1 VATFG
6 TTIGSGGFRFY
17 DANHEVSYN
26 YVQGVY
32 GGSFQG
38 PLLLDT
44 GDAEG
49 SSTNLAGHWRVV
61 NALVERNVLVGNPE
75 GIRIGDNY
83 DLAPTGCTI
92 RDNIVAQAAT
102 GVAVTQL
109 IAPVSSTLT
118 NNTYYATPATGGL
131 AQGSD
136 GIWRK
141 PGYGPRLTFL
151 QAGDVGPNGD
161 PNDAD
166 GTGVLVSGA
175 GGGGTV
181 DDGTA
186 AAKLGWGAPLGSSD
200 EFEYTGAP
208 VSAKWGVYNGPGH
221 DGNGVRSPA
230 RVTVANGKMVLTGL
244 ANGDSAGLEHRF
256 DQQYGRWEV
265 RCRSFVNATS
275 NGNDYHPVL
284 IIWPTSGNWP
294 EDGEYDF
301 LENGTPGAQTAESY
315 IHYPHPANVSVQQ
328 EHFTK
333 SGVDLSQFHNFAIEW
348 TPNGITT
355 WIDGVQW
362 FTVSGGGGPNGRSDI
377 QDMPSGHLTVQ
388 LDNFDGTN
396 QTPATFEVEWVRV
409 YSLTPSGG
417 TAGPQTVTAV
427 GIPSAQAFGVPF
439 VTGGNPARPPGSVD
453 TLLGVNSVLGTAT
466 LGYTAGGG
474 TTPPPGNQTVSGAGG
489 IPSAQAFGV
498 PVVTQ
503 ADGPQTVN
511 AIGIATAEA
520 FGRPHI
526 NPGAPITPPAP
537 GGVLVPTLFAVA
549 RDGVTLSPLP
559 RWTSIKLSPV
569 RDSAGALEITYP
581 AGAPGFD
588 LLHDNVSAVPL
599 RALEIRVWLG
609 GSQEGALGGWL
620 VQKSGDDLTPGSEWT
635 FSGHFHEWLL
645 QKAIIAPQAIDE
657 VNKDGSLIFAGATT
671 GTIFTTMMDQAQARG
686 ALPLMTR
693 DFTAATDSSGQPWT
707 NAISSLKL
715 APKTTL
721 YDVATKLVELGM
733 CEFEVTPGRIWRAYN
748 AGGRGVDHT
757 TTTSSPL
764 TFAHARNLAEHSRR
778 ESVRDAGTAVLV
790 AGAEGFYEFASS
802 ATAQASLGWRA
813 EVGVDAGQLNT
824 KTAVQAVAP
833 SYLQRAAAGTAEYA
847 AAVEFGPG
855 APIPVIDYAVGD
867 WAYTVA
873 GSGVTGP
880 ERRRLRIAQIELVF
894 GRDKPIGGKV
904 VFNDLITDRLTALYR
919 RLNAISTGSAVVGT
933 SAATPT
939 GAGADTIPPAAPQG
953 LTVAS
958 SFAFQVPGDATTRAE
973 VRAGWAAVTNDAY
986 ASQEVAD
993 KVRAAQYIAEW
1004 LRAGRSVS
1012 EADWTWSGCPPLVT
1026 QYGKAIHDEWKASP
1040 GGVDDLLGR
1049 TLAEVVLPWL
1059 EDYPAAQAG
1068 GGAIATDVER
1078 YRVQYSYLGSVQ
1090 VNGVPRLPGTRDSDL
1105 GWVEADNSPTTA
1117 TFLVFDTQGGRSI
1130 GVRVAAVD
1138 RAGNQGPWSATVSV
1152 VTAVDDVP
1160 PPVPS
1165 KPIAVP
1171 WFETMN
1177 VTWDGKGSAGEDM
1190 FAAASD
1196 FAGGGMIEV
1205 HVAEGIDFTPDRPTS
1220 GGKVDLSASQTYKTN
1235 FMVAGTTTIADLTIG
1250 HTYFVRFVAVD
1261 RNGNASDPS
1270 ETSDPVQPKQLVNID
1285 IGPDAIR
1292 RVQIVDG
1299 EIVNAKIANLAV
1311 NDAKISDLS
1320 VGKITAGIMNANV
1333 IIGGR
1338 FETPLSTTGNQLQL
1352 DAGGLRMYR
1361 GGTVVGRWEVFDGS
1375 ILVTGQ
1381 YNSAVTGQRVI
1392 INPGGGNP
1400 DTIRFY
1406 PSGSDQ
1412 YSSIDSMDW
1421 NGGAIAG
1428 IRIVGSANPSTT
1440 FRGMV
1445 LVRDQY
1451 ASLIHGKQ
1459 DVSYVGSEMHV
1470 EEHFTRN
1477 KSAAV
1482 DLVIDERLTAIGGP
1496 PRVAMIYYDRSG
1508 FPINATGLYYKK
1520 TDFNGGE
1527 PQLYGN
1533 GQDVALI
1540 FGGGRLVV
1548 SNNPNGARRGIIAA
1562 SFTVESSGEVKRN
1575 IRDLRDAAADDPGD
1589 DPILHLRRRK
1599 AKKFKL
1605 RADPDDRPDRLG
1617 FIAEEMPAS
1626 VRDRTA
1632 FPRTDGGP
1640 DRVIEG
1646 LDYSAITA
1654 LLWAATQR
1662 IDERLSAVEDE
1673 LGGEAPSRPVIRR
1686 DKEPNA

>member
-186 AAKLGWGAPLGSSD
+186 ASKLGWGAPLGSSD

-265 RCRSFVNATS
+265 RCRSFANATS

-301 LENGTPGAQTAESY
+301 LEDGTPGAQTAESY

-333 SGVDLSQFHNFAIEW
+333 SGVDLTQFHNFAIEW

-362 FTVSGGGGPNGRSDI
+362 YTVSGGGGPNGRSDI

-427 GIPSAQAFGVPF
+427 GIPSAEQFGVPF
-439 VTGGNPARPPGSVD
+439 VTGGTPARPPGSVD
-453 TLLGVNSVLGTAT
+453 TLLGVNAVLGTAT

-511 AIGIATAEA
+511 AIGIASAAA
-520 FGRPHI
+520 FGRPVVH
-526 NPGAPITPPAP
+526 PSGPPTSPAP

-559 RWTSIKLSPV
+559 RWSSIKLSPV
-569 RDSAGALEITYP
+569 RDSAGSLEITYP

-645 QKAIIAPQAIDE
+645 SKAIIAPQTIDE
-657 VNKDGSLIFAGATT
+657 VNKDGSLIFAGATA
-671 GTIFTTMMDQAQARG
+671 GTILATMMDQAQARG

-693 DFTAATDSSGQPWT
+693 DFTATTDSSGQPWA

-733 CEFEVTPGRIWRAYN
+733 CEFEVTPGRIWRAWN

-813 EVGVDAGQLNT
+813 EVGVDAGQLNSR
-824 KTAVQAVAP
+824 TAVAAVAP
-833 SYLQRAAAGTAEYA
+833 SYLQKAAAGTAEYA

-855 APIPVIDYAVGD
+855 APIPMIDYAVGD

-873 GSGVTGP
+873 DTV
-880 ERRRLRIAQIELVF
+880 RRRLRIAQIELVF
-894 GRDKPIGGKV
+894 GRDKPIDGKV

-1012 EADWTWSGCPPLVT
+1012 ETDWTWSGCPPLVT

-1068 GGAIATDVER
+1068 GGAIATDVEN

-1090 VNGVPRLPGTRDSDL
+1090 VNGVPRLPGTGDSDL

-1130 GVRVAAVD
+1130 GVRAAAVD
-1138 RAGNQGPWSATVSV
+1138 RAGNQGPWSGVVSV

-1196 FAGGGMIEV
+1196 FSGGGMIEV
-1205 HVAEGIDFTPDRPTS
+1205 HVAEGIDFTPDRPFS
-1220 GGKVDLSASQTYKTN
+1220 GGKVDLSGSQTYKTN
-1235 FMVAGTTTIADLTIG
+1235 FFAAGTTTITDLTIG

-1270 ETSDPVQPKQLVNID
+1270 ETSDPVAPQQLVNID
-1285 IGPDAIR
+1285 IGPNAIAR
-1292 RVQIVDG
+1292 QQIIDG

-1333 IIGGR
+1333 VIGGR
-1338 FETPLSTTGNQLQL
+1338 FETPLSTTGNQLQI

-1381 YNSAVTGQRVI
+1381 YNSAVVGQRIVL
-1392 INPGGGNP
+1392 NPGGGNP

-1428 IRIVGSANPSTT
+1428 IRIVGSANPSTA

-1451 ASLIHGKQ
+1451 ASLVHATQ

-1496 PRVAMIYYDRSG
+1496 PRVAMIYYDKSG
-1508 FPINATGLYYKK
+1508 FPRNPTGLYYKA
-1520 TDFNGGE
+1520 TAFNGGE
-1527 PQLYGN
+1527 PQFYAN
-1533 GQDVALI
+1533 GQDCALVFAPDGLKI
-1540 FGGGRLVV
+1540 R
-1548 SNNPNGARRGIIAA
+1548 NNPNADWRDIWYANAHQMSGRATKRDIRNLDSDLAGDPVELLRSIAA
-1562 SFTVESSGEVKRN
+1562 KRY
-1575 IRDLRDAAADDPGD
+1575 RLLRDADDD
-1589 DPILHLRRRK
+1589 QERM
-1599 AKKFKL
+1599 
-1605 RADPDDRPDRLG
+1605 G
-1617 FIAEEMPAS
+1617 FIAEDMPRPIRTTS
-1626 VRDRTA
+1626 VAPATE
-1632 FPRTDGGP
+1632 
-1640 DRVIEG
+1640 EG
-1646 LDYSAITA
+1646 AEDMVAEAIDYSALTT
-1654 LLWAATQR
+1654 LLWTATQR
-1662 IDERLSAVEDE
+1662 IEERLSEVEDRV
-1673 LGGEAPSRPVIRR
+1673 SRRPVIRR
-1686 DKEPNA
+1686 EEPNA